1 MYKSSHVQAQ
11 TRRPLFPST
20 FTLISSTSP
29 AKRTSPTQII
39 KMPRAKKFK
48 GPLVSPLAIK
58 FNAMDNY
65 QPCSP
70 LLNLC
75 PEIRNLIYHMILSPD
90 EPLTLENH
98 PPFRVDHKLSL
109 SLLSTCR
116 QIYLEAHQYPI
127 YNTMHIDAIF
137 PCRRRLSV
145 KAPSFSRHAFYQLTD
160 WQKSTVDE
168 IHLVIELCDPCFE
181 RGLFLKVL
189 LSRTGMA
196 AHLCKLHLLIMP
208 ENEHRY
214 WAKCQRANYW
224 KRRNTLHK
232 AWDLK
237 NFLQLKEIT
246 MEFAIG
252 TRYSGIMNLTTVFAQ
267 ARSWCFHVGG
277 SRVLNLDSHQP
288 VSGGSVPSTYMSA
301 LILRW
306 L

>member
-1 MYKSSHVQAQ
+1 MYKSSHVQT
-11 TRRPLFPST
+11 TRHPLLFSST
-20 FTLISSTSP
+20 FTRFSTTSP

-39 KMPRAKKFK
+39 NMPRAKKFK

-58 FNAMDNY
+58 FNAMDNH
-65 QPCSP
+65 QPSCP

-75 PEIRNLIYHMILSPD
+75 PEIRNLLYCMILLPD
-90 EPLTLENH
+90 EPPTLQNH
-98 PPFRVDHKLSL
+98 RPFTIDHKLSL

-116 QIYLEAHQYPI
+116 QIYLETHQYPL

-137 PCRRRLSV
+137 PCRRNSSH
-145 KAPSFSRHAFYQLTD
+145 KAQHFSRYPFYKLAD
-160 WQKSTVDE
+160 WQKSTIDE
-168 IHLVIELCDPCFE
+168 IHLVIELCHHCYE

-196 AHLCKLHLLIMP
+196 AHLCKLHLHIMP
-208 ENEHRY
+208 ENQRRY
-214 WAKCQRANYW
+214 WPSCQRANYW
-224 KRRNTLHK
+224 LGKNTLHE

-246 MEFAIG
+246 MEFAMTTIYNG
-252 TRYSGIMNLTTVFAQ
+252 NINLTTVFAQ

-277 SRVLNLDSHQP
+277 NRVLNLDSHQP
-288 VSGGSVPSTYMSA
+288 ASGGFIPSTYTSA

-306 L
+306 M